1 MTEEQY
7 GSFVNTH
14 LLPSQVEATA
24 ETVARVGIAGER
36 ARKPGAAKPIEI
48 GAQELALLKL
58 EALDAAPVGFI
69 ITTKDGTIVWANAA
83 IEQLTGYPPAELL
96 GQNPR
101 VFDSG
106 LQAEPF
112 YREMWERILAGQKW
126 QGELINRRKDG
137 TLYHEELSITPVH
150 DATGEIS
157 HFISVK
163 RDVTERKGNETA
175 LRRSDELFRQV
186 TENIQEVFFVYSPE
200 PLRVVYISPA
210 YEQIWGRNR
219 AEVYARPD
227 ALVESAH
234 PEDRTRARE
243 MLMQE
248 REGKPGE
255 AEFRI
260 LRPDGS
266 LRWIRMRT
274 FPVHDEAGHFIRVVG
289 FAEDV
294 TARKRTEEELRRAH
308 NELNLALAEA
318 GERARANEKLTEL
331 VDMIQCCQSREQ
343 AFKIVEEVLG
353 TVFPSCGGALYLISP
368 SRDEAEAMAAWGR
381 GEEAEKLF
389 RPQDCWGLRRGKVHV
404 VPDTQSAMRCGH
416 ARSTPDAGHICIP
429 LMAHGETLGLLYFEC
444 PRDAVVLAPE
454 IHSNPWKGIA
464 ERAAVVGERLS
475 LALANLQLREVLRQQ
490 SVRDPLTG
498 LFNRRYM
505 EETLD
510 RELSSAARRNDP
522 VAVAMCDLDRFKDFN
537 DIFGHDAG
545 DLVLR
550 EVSAVLKANVRHG
563 DIVCR
568 LGGEEFVIILPGASV
583 DIARERLEAIRQQV
597 QSLTITHRGR
607 TLGKVTISAGIAG
620 FRKDGATAEELLRI
634 ADKALY
640 SAKNDGR
647 NRVVLPAA
655 GQ

>member
-1 MTEEQY
+1 MSELRHGIPNET
-7 GSFVNTH
+7 NA
-14 LLPSQVEATA
+14 PSTDSAADGTA
-24 ETVARVGIAGER
+24 AAN
-36 ARKPGAAKPIEI
+36 GA
-48 GAQELALLKL
+48 LALFDRMSGEGNSLSSGPPDLAQWKL
-58 EALDAAPVGFI
+58 DALDAAPVGFL
-69 ITTKDGTIVWANAA
+69 ITDRVGNIVWTNPT
-83 IEQLTGYPPAELL
+83 IEQMTGYGPEELL
-96 GQNPR
+96 GKNPR
-101 VFDSG
+101 IFNSG
-106 LQAEPF
+106 LQPESF
-112 YREMWERILAGQKW
+112 FREVWGTILAGLKW
-126 QGELINRRKDG
+126 QGELVNRRKDG
-137 TLYHEELSITPVH
+137 TLYHEEQIITPVR
-150 DATGEIS
+150 DAKGEIS
-157 HFISVK
+157 HFISIK
-163 RDVTERKGNETA
+163 RDVSERRANETA

-200 PLRVVYISPA
+200 PLRVVYVSPA
-210 YEQIWGRNR
+210 YEHIWGRSLG
-219 AEVYARPD
+219 AVYGQPEVLFD
-227 ALVESAH
+227 SVH
-234 PEDRTRARE
+234 PEDRKRVYETFQLDRQGRPNAT
-243 MLMQE
+243 
-248 REGKPGE
+248 
-255 AEFRI
+255 EFRI
-260 LRPDGS
+260 LRPDGTS
-266 LRWIRMRT
+266 RWIRIRT
-274 FPVHDEAGHFIRVVG
+274 FPVHNEAGRFIRVVG
-289 FAEDV
+289 FAEDA
-294 TARKRTEEELRRAH
+294 TARKQAEEELCRAR

-353 TVFPSCGGALYLISP
+353 AVFSSWGGALYLISS
-368 SRDEAEAMAAWGR
+368 SRDEAEAMATWGR
-381 GEEAEKLF
+381 SEQAEKMF

-404 VPDTQSAMRCGH
+404 VPDAQSAMRCDH
-416 ARSTPDAGHICIP
+416 VRRTPDAGHICIP

-444 PRDAVVLAPE
+444 PRDTVVLGPE
-454 IHSNPWKGIA
+454 IQSDPWKGIA

-510 RELSSAARRNDP
+510 RELSSAARRKES

-550 EVSAVLKANVRHG
+550 EVAAVLKANVRHG
-563 DIVCR
+563 DVVCR

-597 QSLTITHRGR
+597 QSLSITHHGR

-620 FRKDGATAEELLRI
+620 FRKDGVTAEDLLRV

-647 NRVVLPAA
+647 NRIVLPMAEP
-655 GQ
+655 